1 MLPRGYSGSNFCY
14 ALDYTLMNKL
24 STNEYITN
32 KFYRA
37 LQKNSHDHV
46 NAMHLIF
53 TANLERC

>member
-1 MLPRGYSGSNFCY
+1 
-14 ALDYTLMNKL
+14 MNKL